1 MAIAVFL
8 LSMIWY
14 FRRRAAHA
22 ERQKE
27 LADEGGARQAIE
39 CTRKLGHSAVFVPA
53 ETFLQMASLER
64 HETLRDL
71 GKLLFYDTLSDLA
84 AIHSKGVYYIF
95 ISHQWTSWLEPDPS
109 GKQYDVMAAAVREIT
124 KHNDWPIEDVM
135 VWCDYISIPQQCLAQ
150 QRGAIHSLIS
160 YASHASAFVV
170 VAPTV
175 KHGEEDYVCDVST
188 YRRRLWC
195 RAEQLCYMLRQ
206 GTSGMWL
213 ATGTGSIEPLDRQM
227 SWLQDNLLV
236 FEGDATN
243 DDDKLALVW
252 PVLGLYAGLYAE
264 RLSSQS
270 NTETELM
277 AFIEAN
283 KERIFP
289 TKILVRD
296 TAGRRALLGRTNKS
310 KHKVGF
316 KRSGSKAA
324 SNAPPRDLHEAEP
337 AALDAPAETTE
348 AVLFGD
354 LVATLEKLLSNDGE
368 LRRSLLVDRASGQG
382 PVAAS
387 NWHAAFKTTNSL
399 RLFKQVKA
407 QRPPRQRSRGLSM
420 FRATGVAA
428 RVATKSQ
435 ETSIGVDGSMNKCT
449 DSSSEV

>member
-1 MAIAVFL
+1 MDIV
-8 LSMIWY
+8 
-14 FRRRAAHA
+14 
-22 ERQKE
+22 
-27 LADEGGARQAIE
+27 
-39 CTRKLGHSAVFVPA
+39 V
-53 ETFLQMASLER
+53 
-64 HETLRDL
+64 
-71 GKLLFYDTLSDLA
+71 
-84 AIHSKGVYYIF
+84 
-95 ISHQWTSWLEPDPS
+95 EPDHS
-109 GKQYDVMAAAVREIT
+109 GSVDVMAAAVREIT

-135 VWCDYISIPQQCLAQ
+135 VWCDHINTAAVPRSAA
-150 QRGAIHSLIS
+150 RRDSFAIS

-170 VAPTV
+170 VAPTA
-175 KHGEEDYVCDVST
+175 KHGEEDDACDVST
-188 YRRRLWC
+188 YRRRLRC

-243 DDDKLALVW
+243 DDDKLALVS
-252 PVLGLYAGLYAE
+252 PILGLYAGLYAE

-270 NTETELM
+270 NTKTELM

-296 TAGRRALLGRTNKS
+296 TAGRRALLGRTNKI
-310 KHKVGF
+310 KHKIGF

-337 AALDAPAETTE
+337 AALAAPAETTE

-368 LRRSLLVDRASGQG
+368 LRDRSWWIAYLAKAL
-382 PVAAS
+382 
-387 NWHAAFKTTNSL
+387 W
-399 RLFKQVKA
+399 RLQIGTE
-407 QRPPRQRSRGLSM
+407 RSRRSMICGVSRKLSLSGRLGNDLEGL
-420 FRATGVAA
+420 A
-428 RVATKSQ
+428 
-435 ETSIGVDGSMNKCT
+435 C
-449 DSSSEV
+449 SER